1 MKNILFTKI
10 ITEIKNAYILK
21 SKDVLETIKKTE
33 EVLNKR
39 NKKTQKPNTP
49 GSISDGTKMKTQLYY
64 DLTTFSNI
72 VNKYNIQVIKQD
84 EEYQKLVQSLLPDR
98 EI

>member
-1 MKNILFTKI
+1 MKNILFNKI
-10 ITEIKNAYILK
+10 ITEIKNTYITK

-33 EVLNKR
+33 EVLNRR
-39 NKKTQKPNTP
+39 NKKTPRPNTP

-72 VNKYNIQVIKQD
+72 VNKYNIQVVKQD